1 MLATCVVNGWDIKT
15 YRDADHPL
23 QLAIAREIAELIGKS
38 IDRVSVDGC
47 GAPLFSMSTRSIAL
61 AARKMRIDSDPIFS
75 RVISACLKH
84 PEMILAEGAFD
95 TRMMKAVPG
104 LFVKG
109 GAESVMLASLADG
122 SAIAWKISD
131 GSNRVN
137 GPLMRA
143 ALAKFGI
150 NIEGEAVDV
159 LGGGKVVGSLSAT
172 F

>member
-1 MLATCVVNGWDIKT
+1 
-15 YRDADHPL
+15 
-23 QLAIAREIAELIGKS
+23 
-38 IDRVSVDGC
+38 
-47 GAPLFSMSTRSIAL
+47 MSTRSVAV
-61 AARKMRIDSDPIFS
+61 AARKMRTDSDPVFTKI
-75 RVISACLKH
+75 VNACLKH

-95 TRMMKAVPG
+95 TRMMRAVPG

-137 GPLMRA
+137 GPMMKA

-150 NIEGEAVDV
+150 NIEGEVVDV
-159 LGGGKVVGSLSAT
+159 LGGGNTVGSLSAT